1 MVVLNLNMK
10 FLKEKR
16 ILITG
21 ANGFVGRN
29 LIELLSKYELNLF
42 GIYHS
47 NIVDFEND
55 RLVDRFK
62 IDLTDYNSL
71 KMVLEGIK
79 PNIIF
84 NLASIVT
91 AARNYSLFRDM
102 VEINLNA
109 LYNFYDILKGKDY
122 FDLFINMGSSEEYGD
137 YNGIPCEENF
147 LEKSTSPY
155 AVTKTAGA
163 KFVYMISKNEDFPAI
178 TIRPSVLFGKYQPK
192 GKFIPYVINSLL
204 NNEELKLTSCEQT
217 RDFLYIERFC
227 KLLIDLIETKKYQFG
242 DIYNISSGINFS
254 LKELVEHII
263 NLINPK
269 NPEISFGKLPYRKN
283 EIMDF
288 SVSNKKLKGIINFQL
303 KRKDILDDLTNY
315 VRYEIKQHG
324 PGGDSNGNK

>member
-1 MVVLNLNMK
+1 MAVINLNMN
-10 FLKEKR
+10 FLKDKR

-29 LIELLSKYELNLF
+29 LMELLSKYELNLF

-47 NIVDFEND
+47 NVAGFEND

-71 KMVLEGIK
+71 KRVLEDIK

-91 AARNYSLFRDM
+91 ATRNYSLFRDM
-102 VEINLNA
+102 IEINLNV
-109 LYNFYDILKGKDY
+109 LYSFYDILKGKAY

-147 LEKSTSPY
+147 MEKSTSPY

-163 KFVYMISKNEDFPAI
+163 KFICMISKNENFPAI
-178 TIRPSVLFGKYQPK
+178 TIRPSILFGKYQPK
-192 GKFIPYVINSLL
+192 DKFIPYVINSLL
-204 NNEELKLTSCEQT
+204 NNEELKLTYCEQT
-217 RDFLYIERFC
+217 RDFLYVERFC
-227 KLLIDLIETKKYQFG
+227 KLLIDLIETRKYQFG

-254 LKELVEHII
+254 LKEIVEYIK
-263 NLINPK
+263 NVINPK
-269 NPEISFGKLPYRKN
+269 NPKISFGKLPYRKN
-283 EIMDF
+283 EIMGF
-288 SVSNKKLKGIINFQL
+288 SVSNRKLKGIINFQL

-315 VRYEIKQHG
+315 VRYEIKQQEQG
-324 PGGDSNGNK
+324 R

>member
-1 MVVLNLNMK
+1 MK
-10 FLKEKR
+10 FLKDKR

-21 ANGFVGRN
+21 ANGFVGSN
-29 LIELLSKYELNLF
+29 LIELLSKYELKLF

-62 IDLTDYNSL
+62 TDITNYNSL
-71 KMVLEGIK
+71 KRVLEDIK

-102 VEINLNA
+102 VEINLNV
-109 LYNFYDILKGKDY
+109 LYSFYDILKGKDY

-147 LEKSTSPY
+147 MEKSTSPY

-163 KFVYMISKNEDFPAI
+163 KFVYMISKNENFPAI

-192 GKFIPYVINSLL
+192 DKFIPYVINSLL
-204 NNEELKLTSCEQT
+204 NNKELKLTNCEQI

-242 DIYNISSGINFS
+242 DIYNISSGITFS
-254 LKELVEHII
+254 LKEIVEHIK
-263 NLINPK
+263 NVINPK
-269 NPEISFGKLPYRKN
+269 NQKISFGKLPYRKN
-283 EIMDF
+283 EIMEV

-303 KRKDILDDLTNY
+303 IRKDILDDLTYY
-315 VRYEIKQHG
+315 VRYEIKQQ
-324 PGGDSNGNK
+324 GGDSNGNK